1 MRGGRVYSSATA
13 REQRAWWRSPDPR
26 HTWLGGLRARA
37 PLPVASVAKGT
48 GGKEDSRSKTR
59 PKLCAPA
66 HLAATHRGSGEHTL
80 GERGLQAVPLR
91 VEVPSVGLSRLALKP
106 GPACILL
113 GGSCSGGLGIIQK
126 QVPPCRP
133 AEGLPE
139 GLGVGWAQEA
149 VLCPRGL
156 PTCPSAHRKDLLSP
170 SVPSC
175 PSTRPSP
182 PSLGLCEELS

>member
-1 MRGGRVYSSATA
+1 M
-13 REQRAWWRSPDPR
+13 
-26 HTWLGGLRARA
+26 
-37 PLPVASVAKGT
+37 
-48 GGKEDSRSKTR
+48 
-59 PKLCAPA
+59 
-66 HLAATHRGSGEHTL
+66 
-80 GERGLQAVPLR
+80 PLR

-106 GPACILL
+106 RPACILL

-126 QVPPCRP
+126 QVPPCGP